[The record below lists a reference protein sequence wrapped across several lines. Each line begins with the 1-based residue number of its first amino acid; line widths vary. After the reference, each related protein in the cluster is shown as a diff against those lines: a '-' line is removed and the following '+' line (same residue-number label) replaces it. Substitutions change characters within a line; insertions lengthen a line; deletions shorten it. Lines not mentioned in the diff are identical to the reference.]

1 MADLLPELQQVFRSV
16 FDRDDLVI
24 TPESSAYSVEGWDSL
39 AHINLV
45 MALEKKYKV
54 KFGLGELRDLE
65 NVGDLLNLLQ
75 KKLGRN

>member
-1 MADLLPELQQVFRSV
+1 MADLLPEVQQIFRSV

-24 TPESSAYSVEGWDSL
+24 TRESNAHSVEGWDSL

-54 KFGLGELRDLE
+54 KFGLGDLSNME
-65 NVGDLLNLLQ
+65 NVGDLLNLLD
-75 KKLGRN
+75 KKLSRT

>member
-1 MADLLPELQQVFRSV
+1 MADLLPEVQQIFRSV

-24 TPESSAYSVEGWDSL
+24 TRESNAYSVEGWDSL

-65 NVGDLLNLLQ
+65 NVGDLLNVLD
-75 KKLGRN
+75 KKLNRN

>member
-1 MADLLPELQQVFRSV
+1 MADLLPEVQQVFRSV

-24 TPESSAYSVEGWDSL
+24 TRESSAYSVEGWDSL

-54 KFGLGELRDLE
+54 KFGLGELSDLE
-65 NVGDLLNLLQ
+65 NVGDLLNLLD
-75 KKLGRN
+75 KKLKRN

>member
-1 MADLLPELQQVFRSV
+1 MADLLPEVQQVFRSV
-16 FDRDDLVI
+16 FDQDDLVI
-24 TPESSAYSVEGWDSL
+24 TRESSAYSVEGWDSL

-65 NVGDLLNLLQ
+65 NVGDLLNLLD
-75 KKLGRN
+75 KKLNKN